1 MTNPAASPPPPAAGT
16 PKADPGAGGHAA
28 RVPAATLGFWVLKI
42 LATTL
47 GETGGDTLSMS
58 AGLGYLESSALFLLL
73 FAALTA
79 ATLAAPRFHP
89 VLYWATIIAST
100 LFGTTLADFADR
112 SLGIGYVGGSALLA
126 TLLLLVLGLGA
137 WRTGSL
143 APARITS
150 RGAEVFYWLAITF
163 AQTLGTALGDAA
175 ADTAGLGFG
184 PAALLFGALLALT
197 ALAWASGRLGGA
209 AAFWTAFVLTRP
221 LGATLGD
228 LLDKA
233 PAEGGFGLS
242 RAAASLVLLALF
254 ALLLALRP
262 SRPAEAAATA

>member
-1 MTNPAASPPPPAAGT
+1 MSVPSVPSASPSA
-16 PKADPGAGGHAA
+16 HAA
-28 RVPAATLGFWVLKI
+28 KVPAATLGFWVLKI

-58 AGLGYLESSALFLLL
+58 AGLGYLASSALFALL

-79 ATLAAPRFHP
+79 AALAAPRFHP
-89 VLYWATIIAST
+89 LLYWATILAST

-112 SLGIGYVGGSALLA
+112 SLGIGYLGGSALLA
-126 TLLLLVLGLGA
+126 ALLLLVLGLGV

-143 APARITS
+143 APSRIVT
-150 RGAEVFYWLAITF
+150 REAEAFYWLAITF

-175 ADTAGLGFG
+175 ADAAGLGFG
-184 PAALLFGALLALT
+184 PAALLFGALIALT
-197 ALAWASGRLGGA
+197 ALSWRGGLLSGA

-228 LLDKA
+228 LLDKP

-242 RAAASLVLLALF
+242 RAAASLVLLVLF
-254 ALLLALRP
+254 ALVFALRP
-262 SRPAEAAATA
+262 SRPAAAASG